1 MLLLNKKKVSRRG
14 RVLLIALG
22 ALALLVF
29 AYIGWTQARP
39 RVEVMQVQAAPL
51 LSTLQLSARV
61 SARNRVELGATVTS
75 RVQQVLVREGDAVRA
90 GQLLVRLESEELA
103 AAFVQAQASERA
115 ASARLAGLR
124 SSGRSAVQAAV
135 AQAESVLAAAE
146 ADLRRQQSLLAQGFV
161 SESRLDDA
169 RRAAAVA
176 RAQLDSARAQ
186 AQANAD
192 SAGSEIVQAEAQL
205 QQARASVEAARARL
219 AQAAVLA
226 PGDGRVLARNA
237 EPGQIVQPG
246 RVLLSLAV
254 DGPVELVAQ
263 LDERYLGQLRV
274 GQPAQVLAD
283 AFPERRFAATVQS
296 IAPRVD
302 AQRGSV
308 ELKLAPQPPLP
319 DFLREEMTLS
329 VEIETGRRE
338 RALVLPLQAL
348 RGEDAADGEARVW
361 VLDADDRVAERKVRL
376 GLRTLEAAEV
386 LQGLQGGER
395 VVLQA
400 GTAQPGAKV
409 RARQL
414 QASAL
419 PASGSGMSRDA
430 REGMG
435 SAISNAMGR

>member
-1 MLLLNKKKVSRRG
+1 MLSLKRVPRRG
-14 RVLLIALG
+14 RVLLF
-22 ALALLVF
+22 ALLLIVLAVF
-29 AYIGWTQARP
+29 GLVGWTQSRP
-39 RVEVMQVQAAPL
+39 RVDVMPVQATPL

-61 SARNRVELGATVTS
+61 SARTRVELGATLTG

-90 GQLLVRLESEELA
+90 GQVLARLENEELSA
-103 AAFVQAQASERA
+103 ALAQAQASERA
-115 ASARLAGLR
+115 AVARLAGLR
-124 SSGRSAVQAAV
+124 SSGRSATLAAV

-186 AQANAD
+186 AQANED
-192 SAGSEIVQAEAQL
+192 RGGSEIAQAEAQL
-205 QQARASVEAARARL
+205 QQARAAVEAARARL
-219 AQAAVLA
+219 AQAELLA
-226 PGDGRVLARNA
+226 PGDGRVLLRSV

-246 RVLLSLAV
+246 RVLLGLAV
-254 DGPVELVAQ
+254 DGPTELVAQ

-274 GQPAQVLAD
+274 GQRAQVLAD
-283 AFPERRFAATVQS
+283 AYPEQRFAAVVQA

-319 DFLREEMTLS
+319 GFLREDMTLS

-361 VLDADDRVAERKVRL
+361 VLDADDRVVERKVRL

-386 LQGLQGGER
+386 LQGLQAGER

-414 QASAL
+414 PASAL
-419 PASGSGMSRDA
+419 AASGSGMSRDA

-435 SAISNAMGR
+435 SAISNTMGR